1 MEMALR
7 KRGGHWHQTGH
18 MECEGMSN
26 MCEEAAGGV
35 FFRKS
40 QISVKPSLREGPQ
53 CWIEKGGS
61 FDYGEQ
67 SSIKL

>member
-1 MEMALR
+1 
-7 KRGGHWHQTGH
+7 
-18 MECEGMSN
+18 

-67 SSIKL
+67 SSIKLWGRKSQLALHLKNCEL

>member
-1 MEMALR
+1 
-7 KRGGHWHQTGH
+7 
-18 MECEGMSN
+18 